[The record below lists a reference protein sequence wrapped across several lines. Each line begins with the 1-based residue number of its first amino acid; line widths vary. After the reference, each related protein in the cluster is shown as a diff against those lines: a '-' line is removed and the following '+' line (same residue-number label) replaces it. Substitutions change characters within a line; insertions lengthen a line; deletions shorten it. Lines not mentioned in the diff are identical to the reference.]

1 MKNSIKELMI
11 CILVPLLIGV
21 IGAMFSNSSD
31 VYKTLIKPSFAP
43 PSIIFPIVWTILY
56 ILMGVSSY
64 IIYKSNNI
72 YNDNAL
78 KVYIIQLLINGLW
91 SAIFFNLKAYLIAF
105 IWIILLIVVVIIMI
119 KRFVEIDKKA
129 GYLQIPYLLWLVF
142 ASILNLSIIILN

>member
-105 IWIILLIVVVIIMI
+105 IWIILLI
-119 KRFVEIDKKA
+119 
-129 GYLQIPYLLWLVF
+129 
-142 ASILNLSIIILN
+142 